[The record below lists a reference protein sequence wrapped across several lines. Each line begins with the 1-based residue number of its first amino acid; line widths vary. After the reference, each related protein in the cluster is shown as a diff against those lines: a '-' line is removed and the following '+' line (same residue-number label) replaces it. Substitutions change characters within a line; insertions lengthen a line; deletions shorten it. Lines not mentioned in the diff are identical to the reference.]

1 MGQAMNGGKDGP
13 PADGFWATA
22 RQRYEDGREAV
33 SAIATDAG
41 ISPQALTRRAKAE
54 GWKLRGSTKKK
65 PVGTRETIARL
76 KTLLQRR
83 LTELEAQ
90 IGDLDEQATAV
101 TSERD
106 IRAMNTL
113 VRTLEKVLELE
124 RKERS
129 QRKRQRTAER
139 VFDDAER
146 EALAGKLDGLRREL
160 EQARTEENAVE
171 PDPSRDTAAEPR
183 VAPVGT

>member
-90 IGDLDEQATAV
+90 IGDLRAGDGGDE
-101 TSERD
+101 
-106 IRAMNTL
+106 
-113 VRTLEKVLELE
+113 RTRYPRHEYPG
-124 RKERS
+124 
-129 QRKRQRTAER
+129 AH
-139 VFDDAER
+139 
-146 EALAGKLDGLRREL
+146 AGEG
-160 EQARTEENAVE
+160 A
-171 PDPSRDTAAEPR
+171 
-183 VAPVGT
+183 GT